1 VIQQEGIRRQDK
13 NISGFYR
20 EKSVSQLPVSIV
32 EDRMIGTL
40 AGRLALPKG
49 EGESEGE
56 FRQKSDPADSNSS
69 PQSSPFRQ
77 GRGG

>member
-1 VIQQEGIRRQDK
+1 
-13 NISGFYR
+13 
-20 EKSVSQLPVSIV
+20 
-32 EDRMIGTL
+32 MIGTL